1 MTLMQLDPVL
11 ARRDEIHRIAAS
23 SLRRRLGLSRVAI
36 AVCTLFLVV
45 ALIPLVLLL
54 VFVIGKGASAWDVAF
69 FTHLPTPAG
78 IPGGGISNAIIGSL
92 IIDGIAAAGAIPFGL
107 VIGLALAEANGRI
120 ASGIRF
126 AADVLAGVPSIT
138 LGIFAYALLV
148 TTLGHFSGVSAS
160 FALGILMLP
169 VIIRASETA
178 FRTVPGAL
186 VEGGL
191 SLGARRVSIARRVII
206 PVALPG
212 LITGVLLGLARA
224 AGETAPLLFTA
235 IGNQFMATNPT
246 QPLNALPLVVYQNGI
261 QAYPDLQKSAW
272 GTALLLVVLILFLS
286 VGSRLVAARLQ
297 RVRR

>member
-138 LGIFAYALLV
+138 LGIFAYALARHDPRALLRR
-148 TTLGHFSGVSAS
+148 LGQFRPRDLDAPGHHPRQRDRFSNRAGCTRRGRALARRSAR
-160 FALGILMLP
+160 
-169 VIIRASETA
+169 RAS
-178 FRTVPGAL
+178 PGA
-186 VEGGL
+186 
-191 SLGARRVSIARRVII
+191 
-206 PVALPG
+206 
-212 LITGVLLGLARA
+212 
-224 AGETAPLLFTA
+224 
-235 IGNQFMATNPT
+235 
-246 QPLNALPLVVYQNGI
+246 
-261 QAYPDLQKSAW
+261 
-272 GTALLLVVLILFLS
+272 
-286 VGSRLVAARLQ
+286 
-297 RVRR
+297 